1 MSNSSNQT
9 STLSNSAEIVENKRP
24 IKLSPL
30 LWSSFEQRIMKTKHA
45 VAPDDV
51 IEQDGVVLEKKT
63 RKPFTGVVVEYFDC
77 GQLKFKGSFRHGKED
92 GLTETYHENGQLEFR
107 FFWKKGCEDGT
118 HEEFH
123 ENGQLSCKGKWK
135 DGKEEGLWESF
146 DEEGNLEESETWK
159 SGLLVQ

>member
-1 MSNSSNQT
+1 MKKGRVNST
-9 STLSNSAEIVENKRP
+9 
-24 IKLSPL
+24 PL
-30 LWSSFEQRIMKTKHA
+30 PSMKTIHA
-45 VAPDDV
+45 VCPDDV
-51 IEQDGVVLEKKT
+51 IEQNGVVLEKKT
-63 RKPFTGVVVEYFDC
+63 RKPFTGVVAEYFDC

-146 DEEGNLEESETWK
+146 DEEGNLEESETWEN
-159 SGLLVQ
+159 GEIIVE

>member
-1 MSNSSNQT
+1 MCIKQKYEEVEYKRVGVKSLFKNSQS
-9 STLSNSAEIVENKRP
+9 LS
-24 IKLSPL
+24 
-30 LWSSFEQRIMKTKHA
+30 SSFEQRIMKTTHA
-45 VAPDDV
+45 VCPDDV
-51 IEQDGVVLEKKT
+51 VQQNGVMLEKKT

-77 GQLKFKGSFRHGKED
+77 DQLMFKGCFRHGKED
-92 GLTETYHENGQLEFR
+92 GLTETYHENGQLESR

-135 DGKEEGLWESF
+135 DGKEEGLWEFF